1 MSWIF
6 KWVQRSGLASLKM
19 GSSSLILMAVIACFS
34 ICNLVLYGLATESP
48 KYEVVHLESDYEIRV
63 YGEVPWISA
72 LVHGTSFDKSTREGF
87 HRIYQYIHGANL
99 NSSQFPMTSPV
110 LTSVIRSSS
119 ETVYYVKLFLSKGN
133 PPQPSPELNLQLEKW
148 SAQCMAVRKFS
159 GFAEDDNVK
168 KEMEALVASLI
179 ARPTANKALDANVS
193 YTIAQYNSSRHL
205 SGRLNEVWI
214 DVSGFNVEGCLPQ
227 HR

>member
-1 MSWIF
+1 
-6 KWVQRSGLASLKM
+6 
-19 GSSSLILMAVIACFS
+19 
-34 ICNLVLYGLATESP
+34 
-48 KYEVVHLESDYEIRV
+48 
-63 YGEVPWISA
+63 
-72 LVHGTSFDKSTREGF
+72 
-87 HRIYQYIHGANL
+87 
-99 NSSQFPMTSPV
+99 
-110 LTSVIRSSS
+110 
-119 ETVYYVKLFLSKGN
+119 
-133 PPQPSPELNLQLEKW
+133 
-148 SAQCMAVRKFS
+148 MAVRKFS